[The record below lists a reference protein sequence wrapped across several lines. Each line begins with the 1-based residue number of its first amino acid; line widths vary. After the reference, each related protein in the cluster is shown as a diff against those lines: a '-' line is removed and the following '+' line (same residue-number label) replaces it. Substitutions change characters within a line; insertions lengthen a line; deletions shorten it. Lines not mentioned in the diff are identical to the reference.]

1 MSKIELAEKSKDEL
15 VKIIEAL
22 NAKNSKLSDSVS
34 QMKVRLA
41 ALGQSATDDEPARKR
56 KKTGKPE
63 KVFEKRK
70 IAIRFS
76 YDGTRFNGLQR
87 SPLSNGLVTIEV
99 TFQFFVTVSHRNL
112 YLGFII

>member
-1 MSKIELAEKSKDEL
+1 MIEVLSS
-15 VKIIEAL
+15 
-22 NAKNSKLSDSVS
+22 KNSKLSDSVS

-41 ALGQSATDDEPARKR
+41 ALGQSENDQSEPARKR
-56 KKTGKPE
+56 KKTQKPE

-87 SPLSNGLVTIEV
+87 SPLSNGLVTIEDLLFDSMLKCKMIDTIGESDYIAAGRTDKGV
-99 TFQFFVTVSHRNL
+99 H
-112 YLGFII
+112 

>member
-15 VKIIEAL
+15 VKIIEGL

-34 QMKVRLA
+34 QMKVPLT
-41 ALGQSATDDEPARKR
+41 ALGQSDNEPARKR
-56 KKTGKPE
+56 KKTEKPE

-76 YDGTRFNGLQR
+76 YDGTKFNGLQR
-87 SPLSNGLVTIEV
+87 SPLSNGLITIEV
-99 TFQFFVTVSHRNL
+99 TFSLFVLH
-112 YLGFII
+112 GCW

>member
-1 MSKIELAEKSKDEL
+1 MSKIELSEKSKEEL
-15 VKIIEAL
+15 INIIETL
-22 NAKNSKLSDSVS
+22 NAKNAKLSDSVS

-41 ALGQSATDDEPARKR
+41 ALGQSDTDDEPARKR

-63 KVFEKRK
+63 KIFEKRK

-87 SPLSNGLVTIEV
+87 SPLSNGLLTIEV
-99 TFQFFVTVSHRNL
+99 SISQIFTL
-112 YLGFII
+112 I

>member
-1 MSKIELAEKSKDEL
+1 MSKSELNEKSKDEL
-15 VKIIEAL
+15 IKMIESL
-22 NAKNSKLSDSVS
+22 SSKNSKLSDSVS

-41 ALGQSATDDEPARKR
+41 DQSEGDSLATQSPARKKR
-56 KKTGKPE
+56 KNGKVE
-63 KVFEKRK
+63 KIFEKRK

-99 TFQFFVTVSHRNL
+99 
-112 YLGFII
+112 